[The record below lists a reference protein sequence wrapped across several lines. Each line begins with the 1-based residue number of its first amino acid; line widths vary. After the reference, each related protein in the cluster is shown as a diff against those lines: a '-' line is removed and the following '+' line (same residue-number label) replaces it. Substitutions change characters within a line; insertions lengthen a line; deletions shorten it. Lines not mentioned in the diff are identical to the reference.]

1 MCGQT
6 VIPRFT
12 VQFGEKKCS
21 EYRGN
26 SKSGTI
32 NINLHI
38 RLLFGGE
45 KNELGISGKTVYRGT
60 VNRGTTVP
68 VYIGGSVRVGIL
80 AGHVTRPFVE
90 VKTHVGSSSRAAVPG
105 RKYAVQ
111 VLFKRK
117 VIFF

>member
-60 VNRGTTVP
+60 TVIGYYVFIRFFYNFGASNNH
-68 VYIGGSVRVGIL
+68 VYVCGCKV
-80 AGHVTRPFVE
+80 AG
-90 VKTHVGSSSRAAVPG
+90 
-105 RKYAVQ
+105 
-111 VLFKRK
+111 
-117 VIFF
+117 